1 MALKSPAECANCGI
15 ETKTM
20 CSRCSH
26 APEYQSGDSRVVF
39 YCSRECQ
46 VVDWPNHKDYC
57 KNMQQRKILLRA
69 GQVLK
74 AAMLAYREIVYDVDL
89 TKIEYRDGV
98 LYLHQNQRP
107 VLSRSKRGP
116 FPNHMTD
123 NIEHKEAA
131 LVKSQSTAAMALL
144 GPLTRRLLRG
154 EELYSPM
161 YRSELWLKQSRCTI
175 GN

>member
-1 MALKSPAECANCGI
+1 MALKSPAECANCGTG
-15 ETKTM
+15 TKTM
-20 CSRCSH
+20 CSRCPH

-46 VVDWPNHKDYC
+46 VMDWPNHKVYC

-69 GQVLK
+69 AQVLK

-89 TKIEYRDGV
+89 TKIECRDGV
-98 LYLHQNQRP
+98 LYLHQKQRP
-107 VLSRSKRGP
+107 VSSQSKRGP

-154 EELYSPM
+154 KELYSPHVPK
-161 YRSELWLKQSRCTI
+161 RVVAKAKQVYH
-175 GN
+175 

>member
-1 MALKSPAECANCGI
+1 
-15 ETKTM
+15 M
-20 CSRCSH
+20 CLGCSH

-46 VVDWPNHKDYC
+46 MGDWPNHKDFC
-57 KNMQQRKILLRA
+57 KNMQKRKILLRA
-69 GQVLK
+69 AQILK
-74 AAMLAYREIVYDVDL
+74 AAMLAYRETVYDVDL

-107 VLSRSKRGP
+107 VSSQSKRGP

-144 GPLTRRLLRG
+144 GPLTRKLLRG
-154 EELYSPM
+154 KRPLIYVRTEA
-161 YRSELWLKQSRCTI
+161 SR
-175 GN
+175 G